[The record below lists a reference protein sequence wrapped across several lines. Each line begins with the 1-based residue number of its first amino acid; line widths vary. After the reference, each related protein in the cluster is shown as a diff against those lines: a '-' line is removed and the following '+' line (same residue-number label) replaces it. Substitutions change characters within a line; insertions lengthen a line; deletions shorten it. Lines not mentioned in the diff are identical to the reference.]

1 MKKKATITSNQEL
14 LERPLWGLSVMEFLS
29 VLSEAGKLQED
40 GALWLLSSKRIT
52 GVKALAKYL
61 NCSESTIYLLRRKGV
76 LDGAVISQIGRRIVF
91 DGDKARTLASE
102 YMKENR
108 KKDNI

>member
-1 MKKKATITSNQEL
+1 MIRDSISAINQEL
-14 LERPLWGLSVMEFLS
+14 LERPLWGLTVMEFLS

-40 GALWLLSSKRIT
+40 GALWLLSSKRII

-76 LDGAVISQIGRRIVF
+76 LDDAVVSQIGRSIVF
-91 DGDKARTLASE
+91 DGDKARALACE
-102 YMKENR
+102 HLQEAR
-108 KKDNI
+108 KSNPV